1 MNRIAVIGG
10 GGAGLAAALRLRC
23 AGHEVLL
30 FEKNATL
37 GGKIASHRHEGF
49 TFDLGPTV
57 LTMPF
62 VLRDLFR
69 HCGRSLADYVEL
81 HRVEPTCRYHWSDG
95 TAFDAWSNGPHLVEE
110 VRRVFPDDAGAVQAF
125 LDHSERL
132 YDATRE
138 LFLFNPFDGPRE
150 FLKPSNLGI
159 LPMLPRLGLARTMYA
174 SLRRRFVSPK
184 LVQVMG
190 RFATY
195 NGSSPYRAPA
205 TLNVIPHVE
214 IGMGTW
220 YPRGGMG
227 SIAAALARL
236 AEETGVL
243 AHPSTAVERIELRG
257 RRVISL
263 SANAASH
270 DLDALVANTDVLWAY
285 RNLLGPAGI
294 PAPAAVMRGERS
306 CSGFVM
312 LLAVRG
318 VHRGLAHHNIFFSDD
333 YPDEFRDIFE
343 RKRLPRAMTI
353 YLSIGSKS
361 DPSLA
366 PEGCEN
372 WYILVNAPESG
383 IEHHDAGAHEA
394 YAASILERL
403 KAFGLEP
410 EIQWRGGLMPLEIE
424 SRYNSAGGAIYG
436 ASSNGLLSMLRRP
449 RNRVP
454 GLENFFFAGGS
465 THPGGGLP
473 LVLLSGDITARL
485 VSRYLA
491 GESVNK
497 G

>member
-1 MNRIAVIGG
+1 MIGG
-10 GGAGLAAALRLRC
+10 GAAGLAAALRLRS

-30 FEKNATL
+30 FEKNAAL
-37 GGKIASHRHEGF
+37 GGKIGSHRHEGF

-69 HCGRSLADYVEL
+69 QCGRSFEDYVEL
-81 HRVEPTCRYHWSDG
+81 RRVEPTCRYHWSDG
-95 TAFDAWSNGPHLVEE
+95 TAFDAWSSGPRLADE
-110 VRRVFPDDAGAVQAF
+110 VRRLFPEDAGAVQAF
-125 LDHSERL
+125 LGHAERL

-138 LFLFNPFDGPRE
+138 LFLFNPFEGPRE
-150 FLKPSNLGI
+150 FLKPANLGI
-159 LPMLPRLGLARTMYA
+159 LPMLPRLGLTRTMHA
-174 SLRRRFVSPK
+174 SLRRRFASPR
-184 LVQVMG
+184 LAQVMG

-214 IGMGTW
+214 IGMGIW

-227 SIAAALARL
+227 GIAAALTRL
-236 AEETGVL
+236 AEEMGVMV
-243 AHPSTAVERIELRG
+243 HPSTAVERLERRG

-263 SANAASH
+263 SANGARH
-270 DLDALVANTDVLWAY
+270 EVDALVANTDVLWAY
-285 RNLLGPAGI
+285 RHLLGPAGV
-294 PAPAAVMRGERS
+294 PAPASVARGERS
-306 CSGFVM
+306 CSGFLM

-318 VHRGLAHHNIFFSDD
+318 LHPELAHHNIFFSDD

-353 YLSIGSKS
+353 YLSIGSRS
-361 DPSLA
+361 DSSLA

-372 WYILVNAPESG
+372 WYVLVNAPESG
-383 IEHHDAGAHEA
+383 IEHHDTEAHEA

-403 KAFGLEP
+403 KTFGLEP

-424 SRYNSAGGAIYG
+424 SRYNSVGGAIYG

-473 LVLLSGDITARL
+473 LALLSGDITARL
-485 VSRYLA
+485 VERYLA
-491 GESVNK
+491 RARG
-497 G
+497 